1 MQKPSRTAYGLSE
14 REQPEMD
21 RMVTERRQLVEKEL
35 QKKRRREE
43 SRSGGGEEGQEEEE
57 EEVTH
62 APTAHT
68 PTAHS
73 VEVRWGIWQAWCRRM
88 WCRTAARQDASGA
101 RGEAHGR
108 QQGAGGVLLRMAT
121 GPHAAGAVPCDGTWS
136 RLCLRWAFLCRRHKK
151 SNIFRPP

>member
-62 APTAHT
+62 APTAHS
-68 PTAHS
+68 A
-73 VEVRWGIWQAWCRRM
+73 EVRWGIWQAWCRRM